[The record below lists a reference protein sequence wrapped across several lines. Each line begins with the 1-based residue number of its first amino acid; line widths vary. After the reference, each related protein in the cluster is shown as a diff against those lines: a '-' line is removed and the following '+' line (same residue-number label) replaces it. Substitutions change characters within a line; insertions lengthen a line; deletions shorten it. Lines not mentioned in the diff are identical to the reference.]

1 MAAVDFVRISMLA
14 HGEKFWY
21 MGVRSREVEIHREIV
36 SYNHLPDGGSPRSAA
51 KITILGI

>member
-1 MAAVDFVRISMLA
+1 MTAVNFARISMLA

-36 SYNHLPDGGSPRSAA
+36 SYNHLPDEGGSRSAA
-51 KITILGI
+51 EITISGL